1 MFIAAQFM
9 IANKW
14 KQPKSPSADKW
25 IIKWC
30 MYTVEYYLLTKRNDV
45 LMHATTGMNFE
56 TITSEVKKDHSVV
69 GFHLYE
75 KSRIGKSIYRK

>member
-1 MFIAAQFM
+1 
-9 IANKW
+9 
-14 KQPKSPSADKW
+14 
-25 IIKWC
+25 

-56 TITSEVKKDHSVV
+56 TITSEVKKDPSVV